1 MNQEVFRLLIVM
13 AGGALGTAA
22 RYLFGGFA
30 AERWGTLFPYG
41 TFFINLSGCF
51 VIGFIGTLA
60 LERSFIGPE
69 VRLFLMVGILGGYTT
84 FSSFG
89 FETIKLL
96 EDSNYL
102 YAGIYSF
109 GSLFLGILAV
119 YLGMILARAL

>member
-1 MNQEVFRLLIVM
+1 MQQEVFRILIVM

-22 RYLFGGFA
+22 RYLLGGFA

-41 TFFINLSGCF
+41 TFIINLSGCLA
-51 VIGFIGTLA
+51 IGFIGTLA
-60 LERSFIGPE
+60 LERSLIGPE
-69 VRLFLMVGILGGYTT
+69 MRIFLMVGILGGFTT

-89 FETIKLL
+89 FETMKLL
-96 EDSNYL
+96 EESNYL
-102 YAGIYSF
+102 YAAFYSF